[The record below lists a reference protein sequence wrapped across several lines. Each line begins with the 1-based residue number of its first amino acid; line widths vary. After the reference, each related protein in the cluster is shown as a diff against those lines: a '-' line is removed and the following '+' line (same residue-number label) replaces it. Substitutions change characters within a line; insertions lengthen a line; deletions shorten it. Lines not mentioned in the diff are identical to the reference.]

1 MAGSS
6 GTSSNLIEQIR
17 RQVEAMPGLGWAA
30 WSNGDFIWQSAGMA
44 AHTGFSQEDF
54 VSRDAEGGYLWQRL
68 LHPQDYPRLAQSW
81 MAAVEG
87 ARVYDVSH
95 RVRTASGEF
104 RWLQS
109 TARAQLDAEGEV
121 VYWLGTSI
129 DIHAA
134 VSSIEAAQENE
145 RWLRTLIDTVPTPI
159 WSCDPIGRPVFFNEA
174 LSRQVGIEI
183 GRKDDTEPF
192 SLEGILS
199 KVVSP
204 EDRDDVAEALRHAL
218 ATGETFKR
226 KYRQLRADG
235 GFRWTSGKAAP
246 LRDEN
251 GQIIR
256 WLGVAVDIDDEI
268 SAHAA
273 LAEREERLALIV
285 ETIPGLVWASN
296 TEGIPIYLSKQFED
310 WSGVKLDNLLK
321 SNQDLLTAIIEATIH
336 PDDRVAVKSSIKRCM
351 VSGEKWFLRF
361 RQLRGD
367 GAWRWMEGRMQPL
380 RDAQGAIVQWF
391 GLQVDIDNEM
401 HAQESLRIAQERLA
415 RAAQFAGMAELTASI
430 AHEVSQPLASVVASA
445 AACRRW
451 LEMDAPN
458 IERAKL
464 SADAVLRDAN
474 SASDVVRHVRA
485 LFQHDFEDRR
495 LQDVNHLVRTARDL
509 VVEELVSS
517 GVRLELD
524 LDNSLPRALVDAV
537 QIQQVLV
544 NLIRNAFEAIGE
556 DNAAAGLVSVTTR
569 AREKE
574 ILVEVSDTGG
584 GIEDVDRIF
593 VPFFS
598 TKATGMGIGLS
609 ICRTIITS
617 HGGRMSARNTDVGAT
632 LSFSLP
638 LYPEG

>member
-6 GTSSNLIEQIR
+6 GTSSSLIEQIK

-30 WSNGDFIWQSAGMA
+30 WSNGDFIAQSAGLA

-68 LHPQDYPRLAQSW
+68 LHPQDYSRLAQSW

-87 ARVYDVSH
+87 SDVYDVSH

-121 VYWLGTSI
+121 IYWLGTSI

-134 VSSIEAAQENE
+134 VISMEAAQENE

-174 LSRQVGIEI
+174 LSQQVGIEI
-183 GRKDDTEPF
+183 GRKDDAELF

-199 KVVSP
+199 RVISP
-204 EDRDDVAEALRHAL
+204 QDRNDVEEALRHAL

-235 GFRWTSGKAAP
+235 RFRWTSGKAAP
-246 LRDEN
+246 LKDEN

-256 WLGVAVDIDDEI
+256 WLGVAVDIDDEV

-273 LAEREERLALIV
+273 VAEREERLALIV

-310 WSGVKLDNLLK
+310 WSGVKLDNLLN

-336 PDDRVAVKSSIKRCM
+336 PDDRVAVKSSIKKCM

-380 RDAQGAIVQWF
+380 HDVQGAIVQWF
-391 GLQVDIDNEM
+391 GLQVDIDNEI

-430 AHEVSQPLASVVASA
+430 AHEVSQPLASIVASA
-445 AACRRW
+445 AACGRW
-451 LEMDAPN
+451 LEMDTPN

-464 SADAVLRDAN
+464 SADAVLRDAH

-485 LFQHDFEDRR
+485 LFQHDVEDRT
-495 LQDVNHLVRTARDL
+495 LQDVNHLVRTARNL
-509 VVEELVSS
+509 VVEEFFSR
-517 GVRLELD
+517 GARLELD
-524 LDNSLPRALVDAV
+524 LDASLPRALVDAV

-556 DNAAAGLVSVTTR
+556 ANAAAGLVSVTTR
-569 AREKE
+569 ATEKE

-584 GIEDVDRIF
+584 GLEDVERIF

-617 HGGRMSARNTDVGAT
+617 HGGRMSARNTDVGAAF
-632 LSFSLP
+632 SFSLP
-638 LYPEG
+638 LAAN